1 MISVH
6 KSGWD
11 VTGSDVK
18 MAWCHNFNNH
28 RVIMDVKKVK
38 EVELNTETN

>member
-11 VTGSDVK
+11 VTGSDVTDVK

-28 RVIMDVKKVK
+28 SVIMDVKKV
-38 EVELNTETN
+38 ETEYRN